1 MPATLPPPSSRYP
14 TFNNTLELTRQLGI
28 CPSIETLKTLENVE
42 GKGKEKE
49 LEVRL
54 DPRIQKHDLPRGK
67 VQGQTSCAKRQRIID
82 PDEEIPLEWDE
93 DAGAL
98 EWDEQDDVDDP
109 MGLDITAED
118 LCAAEGMLE
127 SGHMVRVETDSKH
140 AQNTDNGFAV
150 TRPSDLGDLV
160 TNNKISCL
168 PLHDELSENEAIWML
183 DSGASWHFTYNTN
196 NFVELEAITPLPIYT
211 ANGQTEITG
220 KGTVIFTVDGCTI
233 RLYPIYYIPDIKTRL
248 LSLGQFLQ
256 SGLHL
261 RGSACNIT
269 LYQGQEEFLAFHPRR
284 ADDTLYIIK
293 TLLGAEI
300 TVQFVTIYSIDF
312 EIMHRWLAHPSKDV
326 IIKAK
331 KHIKDFPDVQVPKE
345 HLCPGCEQGKMTNK
359 AFPPSNLRASEPF
372 ELMHSDVIAYP
383 IESYKKFKY
392 SIFFYDDYSSHART
406 INLRTK
412 DAALQLPN
420 TSW

>member
-1 MPATLPPPSSRYP
+1 M
-14 TFNNTLELTRQLGI
+14 
-28 CPSIETLKTLENVE
+28 
-42 GKGKEKE
+42 
-49 LEVRL
+49 
-54 DPRIQKHDLPRGK
+54 
-67 VQGQTSCAKRQRIID
+67 RQRQWIVN
-82 PDEEIPLEWDE
+82 PDKEVPLEWDE

-98 EWDEQDDVDDP
+98 EWDEQDDVNDP

-140 AQNTDNGFAV
+140 MQNTDDGFAV

-160 TNNKISCL
+160 TNNKISCH

-183 DSGASWHFTYNTN
+183 DSGALWHFTYNTN
-196 NFVELEAITPLPIYT
+196 DFVELEAITPLPIYT

-233 RLYPIYYIPDIKTRL
+233 RVYPVYYIPDIKTHL

-256 SGLHL
+256 SGLHS
-261 RGSACNIT
+261 RGSACDIT
-269 LYQGQEEFLAFHPRR
+269 LYKGQDEFLAFHPQR
-284 ADDTLYIIK
+284 ANDTLYIIK

-300 TVQFVTIYSIDF
+300 TVQFATIYSIDF
-312 EIMHRWLAHPSKDV
+312 EIMHRWLAHPSKDM

-345 HLCPGCEQGKMTNK
+345 NLCPGCEQGKMTNK
-359 AFPPSNLRASEPF
+359 TFPPSNLRASEPF
-372 ELMHSDVIAYP
+372 ELVHSDIITYP

-392 SIFFYDDYSSHART
+392 SIIFYDDYSSHAWT

-412 DAALQLPN
+412 DAALQATKYFLVMVE
-420 TSW
+420 TIFKTRV